1 MSEIL
6 IPVTA
11 VLLLLAGLAA
21 LVVLARRDGFA
32 GPGTGYLPHDELGP
46 LSFRRRPV

>member
-6 IPVTA
+6 ITTA
-11 VLLLLAGLAA
+11 AVVALLVGLAA
-21 LVVLARRDGFA
+21 LVVLVRRDGFA
-32 GPGTGYLPHDELGP
+32 GPGQGYLPHDELGP